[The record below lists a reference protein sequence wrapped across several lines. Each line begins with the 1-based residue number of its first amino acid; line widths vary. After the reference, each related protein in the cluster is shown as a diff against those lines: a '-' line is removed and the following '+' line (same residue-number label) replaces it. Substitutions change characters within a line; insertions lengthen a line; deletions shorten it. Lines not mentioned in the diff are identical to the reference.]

1 MMDHKQA
8 YIRKDERR
16 AMIAEAARAL
26 ILENGYAALRTRDVA
41 ARVGINIST
50 LHFHVPTKAALIEL
64 VAATTRDSFLAQ
76 LPLPPDPAQ
85 PARAQLRAE
94 AQAYHDSLRD
104 HPEQAACFAQLGQ
117 IAGTEPAVAAM
128 LDAFAQGWCQR
139 YVEILAIGR
148 AQGVFRADLAPLP
161 GALAITGA
169 LTAFGPRGPDGLMMF
184 WPVFDEIERGFLAR
198 PHNEGE
204 RP

>member
-1 MMDHKQA
+1 MDGEKQA
-8 YIRKDERR
+8 YLRKDERR

-26 ILENGYAALRTRDVA
+26 ILESGLAALRTRDVA

-50 LHFHVPTKAALIEL
+50 LHFHVPSKAALVVL
-64 VAATTRDSFLAQ
+64 VAETTRDSFLSL
-76 LPLPPDPAQ
+76 LPPAPDPAQ

-104 HPEQAACFAQLGQ
+104 RPELAACFGQLAQL
-117 IAGTEPAVAAM
+117 AGTEPEVAAM

-139 YVEILAIGR
+139 YAEILAIGR
-148 AQGVFRADLAPLP
+148 AQSVFRPDLVPLP
-161 GALAITGA
+161 AALAITGA
-169 LTAFGPRGPDGLMMF
+169 LTAFGPRGTGGLAMF

-198 PHNEGE
+198 PDREGE
-204 RP
+204 AR